1 MCADESTGMGEAVG
15 EAGVDIPVGEAGID
29 MVDFGNS
36 LNMSER

>member
-1 MCADESTGMGEAVG
+1 MGEAVG